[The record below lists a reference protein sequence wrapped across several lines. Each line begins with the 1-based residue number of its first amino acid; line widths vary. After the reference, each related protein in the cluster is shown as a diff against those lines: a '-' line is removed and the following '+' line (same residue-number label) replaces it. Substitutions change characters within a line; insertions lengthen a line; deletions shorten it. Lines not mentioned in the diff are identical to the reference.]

1 MADEAKRKKRKRIW
15 FIVLG
20 LLLLPVVLFPKTTY
34 YRINA
39 AIDLVRFAGKSKEP
53 KKHDYSGTSMEN
65 LRALHQAVSLYY
77 ESEGIYPDANGWM
90 DAAKGYVKTADLK
103 KGEEMK
109 KFVNPRIPEGEG
121 VFGYAFNAA
130 LSMGYREDVADP
142 ASTALIF
149 ESKDTKWNANGDPAT
164 LQPDPELD
172 GGNNAVTVEGNAV
185 PLKQLL
191 KQ

>member
-15 FIVLG
+15 LIVLG

-34 YRINA
+34 YRVNFLID
-39 AIDLVRFAGKSKEP
+39 AIGFARSAEDV
-53 KKHDYSGTSMEN
+53 KKHDYSGSSMEN
-65 LRALHQAVSLYY
+65 LRALHQAISLYY
-77 ESEGIYPDANGWM
+77 ESEGVYPDAAGWM

-109 KFVNPRIPEGEG
+109 KFVNPRIPEAEG
-121 VFGYAFNAA
+121 VFGYAFNIA

-142 ASTALIF
+142 AGTALIF
-149 ESKDTKWNANGDPAT
+149 ESKDTKWNAHGEPAL

>member
-1 MADEAKRKKRKRIW
+1 MPTHKKKRRKVVWIGVG
-15 FIVLG
+15 IVAVVGGYFLW
-20 LLLLPVVLFPKTTY
+20 PVV
-34 YRINA
+34 NA
-39 AIDLVRFAGKSKEP
+39 YLDIEGAGFLDAQKQHK
-53 KKHDYSGTSMEN
+53 YSGTSMEN
-65 LRALHQAVSLYY
+65 LKALHQAVSLYY
-77 ESEGIYPDANGWM
+77 ESEGIYPDASGWM

-109 KFVNPRIPEGEG
+109 KFVNPRLPEGEG
-121 VFGYAFNAA
+121 VFGYAFNSA

-142 ASTALIF
+142 AGTAMIF
-149 ESKDTKWNANGDPAT
+149 ESKDTKWNANGDPEA

-185 PLKQLL
+185 PLTKLL